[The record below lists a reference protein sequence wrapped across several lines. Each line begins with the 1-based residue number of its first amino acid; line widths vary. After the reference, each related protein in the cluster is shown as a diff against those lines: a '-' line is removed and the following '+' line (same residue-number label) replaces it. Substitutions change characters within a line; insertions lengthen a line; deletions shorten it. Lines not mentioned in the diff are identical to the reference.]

1 VEAVT
6 LQALKAILL
15 ILPGLISLRV
25 KAALSISSPS
35 KPLNAAIDGLV
46 LTLVDHATLAT
57 IKIVAAA
64 ILPTRLLETV
74 RHLSRSLVE
83 SSGLPLEIGQQFTAS
98 GGFAIAVVAVV
109 VGAAAGVVRFRGWDF
124 QLLRRLGATN
134 RTGENLV
141 WAEALTKSARDTYAL
156 VACRDGSRFI
166 GVVDTFSEEAGNYE
180 ILLSSASQVEPDG
193 TLLPIQGQGVLLT
206 RENPI
211 IRVEL
216 WAPGAR
222 DNITPGGSANV

>member
-1 VEAVT
+1 M
-6 LQALKAILL
+6 
-15 ILPGLISLRV
+15 ISLRI

-83 SSGLPLEIGQQFTAS
+83 SSGLPPEIGQQFIAS

-109 VGAAAGVVRFRGWDF
+109 VG
-124 QLLRRLGATN
+124 
-134 RTGENLV
+134 
-141 WAEALTKSARDTYAL
+141 
-156 VACRDGSRFI
+156 
-166 GVVDTFSEEAGNYE
+166 NYE
-180 ILLSSASQVEPDG
+180 ILLSNASQVEPDG

-222 DNITPGGSANV
+222 DNITPGGSVNV

>member
-1 VEAVT
+1 MEAVT

-64 ILPTRLLETV
+64 ILPTRLLEAV

-83 SSGLPLEIGQQFTAS
+83 SSGLPPEIGQQFTAS
-98 GGFAIAVVAVV
+98 GGFAIATVAVV

-141 WAEALTKSARDTYAL
+141 WAETLTKSARDTYAL

-166 GVVDTFSEEAGNYE
+166 GVVDTFSEEAATTR
-180 ILLSSASQVEPDG
+180 SFSA
-193 TLLPIQGQGVLLT
+193 TL
-206 RENPI
+206 RKSNPM
-211 IRVEL
+211 
-216 WAPGAR
+216 GHCCQSR
-222 DNITPGGSANV
+222 DRAFY

>member
-1 VEAVT
+1 MEAVT

-156 VACRDGSRFI
+156 VACRD
-166 GVVDTFSEEAGNYE
+166 EAGNYE
-180 ILLSSASQVEPDG
+180 ILLSNASQVEPDG

-222 DNITPGGSANV
+222 DNITPGGSVNV

>member
-6 LQALKAILL
+6 LQALKALLL

-35 KPLNAAIDGLV
+35 KPLNAVIDGLV

-64 ILPTRLLETV
+64 ILPTRLRETV
-74 RHLSRSLVE
+74 RHLSLSLVE

-222 DNITPGGSANV
+222 DNMTPGASVNV

>member
-1 VEAVT
+1 VEVVT

-46 LTLVDHATLAT
+46 LTLVDHAALAT

-64 ILPTRLLETV
+64 ALPTRLLEAV

-83 SSGLPLEIGQQFTAS
+83 SSGLPPEIGQQFAAS
-98 GGFAIAVVAVV
+98 GGFAIATIAVV

-141 WAEALTKSARDTYAL
+141 WAETLTKSARDTYAL

-180 ILLSSASQVEPDG
+180 ILLSNASQVEPDG

-222 DNITPGGSANV
+222 DNMTSGGSVNA